1 MNVYDF
7 DKTIYVNDS
16 STDFF
21 IFCLKRHPKIL
32 LQLPEILVATLKFY
46 VFKKGS
52 KTQMKTKIMGFVK
65 NIDYEK
71 DIKDFW
77 KKNKCKIKAFYKA
90 QQKEDD
96 VIISASPAFVLEPI
110 CKSLG
115 IKHLICSDV
124 DVNTGEFRRENC
136 YNKEKVVRYKEIFG
150 DAPINDFYSDSYSDT
165 PLAELAKKAYIV
177 KGEELIPWDFSKK

>member
-7 DKTIYVNDS
+7 DKTIYKNDS

-21 IFCLKRHPKIL
+21 IFSLKRHPRIF
-32 LQLPEILVATLKFY
+32 LQLPAILVATLKFY

-65 NIDYEK
+65 HIDYEK

-77 KKNKCKIKAFYKA
+77 YKNECKIKDFYKA

-110 CKSLG
+110 CKTLG
-115 IKHLICSDV
+115 IKNLICSDV

-136 YNKEKVVRYKEIFG
+136 YNKEKVVRFREIFA
-150 DAPINDFYSDSYSDT
+150 DAEIDEFYSDSYSDT
-165 PLAELAKKAYIV
+165 PLAEISNKAYIV
-177 KGEELIPWDFSKK
+177 KGEELLPWDFSKK